1 MQTYYATESTSLN
14 VSRGLV
20 RGASVRNIFGYNASI
35 GTSYIAAW
43 ELNSAYVFPSAPLTM
58 TVTHTVADNGV
69 IIRIIGLDGDYNP
82 IAENVTLSVG
92 SVTTSLQFFRIND
105 VVTIS
110 GNAVNDISIANGG
123 STYAR
128 IRGGDGRNQAS
139 IFTVPAGHSFYL
151 SRIDAFCASALQN
164 NRQIFFRNFV
174 SLPTGVVLRVAEST
188 FLEKLN
194 IQRQFAFKYSEKT
207 DIQFQVK
214 GSGGEQYISVFGEGI
229 ILEEPQT

>member
-1 MQTYYATESTSLN
+1 MQTYYATESTNLN
-14 VSRGLV
+14 IARGLV
-20 RGASVRNIFGYNASI
+20 KGASVRNIFGYNTAI

-43 ELNSAYVFPSAPLTM
+43 ELSSAYVFPSVPLTM
-58 TVTHTVADNGV
+58 TVTHNVADNGV

-82 IAENVTLSVG
+82 IAENVTLSGG

-110 GNAVNDISIANGG
+110 GNADNDITIANG

-128 IRGGDGRNQAS
+128 IRGGEGRNQAS

-151 SRIDAFCASALQN
+151 SRIDAFCATAIQN

-214 GSGGEQYISVFGEGI
+214 GSGGVQYISVFGEGI
-229 ILEEPQT
+229 LLEEPQI

>member
-1 MQTYYATESTSLN
+1 MQTYYATESTNLN
-14 VSRGLV
+14 IARGLV
-20 RGASVRNIFGYNASI
+20 KGASVRNIFGYNTAI

-43 ELNSAYVFPSAPLTM
+43 ELSSAYVFPSVPLTM
-58 TVTHTVADNGV
+58 TVTHNVADNGV

-82 IAENVTLSVG
+82 IAENVTLSGG

-110 GNAVNDISIANGG
+110 GNADNDITIANG

-128 IRGGDGRNQAS
+128 IRGGEGRNQAS

-151 SRIDAFCASALQN
+151 IRIDAFCATAIQN

-174 SLPTGVVLRVAEST
+174 SLPTGVVLRVAETT
-188 FLEKLN
+188 FLEKMN

-207 DIQFQVK
+207 DIQFQLK
-214 GSGGEQYISVFGEGI
+214 GSGGVQYISVFGEGI
-229 ILEEPQT
+229 LLEEPQI

>member
-1 MQTYYATESTSLN
+1 MQTYYATESTNLN
-14 VSRGLV
+14 VARGLV
-20 RGASVRNIFGYNASI
+20 KGASVRNIFGYNAAI

-43 ELNSAYVFPSAPLTM
+43 ELSSAYVFPSVPLTM
-58 TVTHTVADNGV
+58 TVTHNVADNGV
-69 IIRIIGLDGDYNP
+69 IIRIIGLDGNYNP
-82 IAENVTLSVG
+82 IAENVTLSGG

-110 GNAVNDISIANGG
+110 GNADNDITIANG

-128 IRGGDGRNQAS
+128 IRGGEGRNQAS

-151 SRIDAFCASALQN
+151 SRIDAFCATAIQN

-214 GSGGEQYISVFGEGI
+214 GSGGVQYISVFGEGI
-229 ILEEPQT
+229 LLEEPQI

>member
-1 MQTYYATESTSLN
+1 MQTYYATESTNLN
-14 VSRGLV
+14 IARGLV
-20 RGASVRNIFGYNASI
+20 KGASVRNIFGYNTAI

-43 ELNSAYVFPSAPLTM
+43 ELSSAYVFPSVPLTM
-58 TVTHTVADNGV
+58 TVTHNVADNGV

-82 IAENVTLSVG
+82 IAENVTLSGG

-110 GNAVNDISIANGG
+110 GNADNDITIANG

-128 IRGGDGRNQAS
+128 IRGGEGRNQAS

-151 SRIDAFCASALQN
+151 SRIDAFCATAIQN

-214 GSGGEQYISVFGEGI
+214 GSGGQQYISVFGEGI
-229 ILEEPQT
+229 LLEEPQI